1 MNPLHALLAGGTAV
15 LLVTACSDRP
25 VLAPEGSAQPATPLF
40 SWSTNMLAVPEDF
53 ATIQAAVDA
62 AGPGDVVRVGPG
74 TYCENVVVT
83 TSDVRLEGEDG
94 PVLDGTAGGCAV
106 SGLGIGIHVLG
117 SAAAPLSG
125 VEIRGF
131 VVQNFEQ
138 GIVLQHAQHAL
149 VRENEVGHSTAQV
162 IPVGAANG
170 IFLISVTSS
179 ELSENFTHD
188 NGHDGIQLA
197 GSSGNLIRENRSQD
211 NGGQTVSATNPAGVG
226 CDVNVVAGS
235 HNNEVREN
243 ELLANDWGVFIS
255 ANSNGN
261 LVVENVAHNHDG
273 AGVAVLLG
281 DANVISEND
290 ATGNGL
296 ANVAPSLGF
305 DLFDSPTLPAGAP
318 PVNNTWVDNLGTANF

>member
-1 MNPLHALLAGGTAV
+1 MNRLHTLLAGGAAV
-15 LLVTACSDRP
+15 LLIAACSDRP
-25 VLAPEGSAQPATPLF
+25 VLAPERPVGPAGPLF
-40 SWSTNMLAVPEDF
+40 SGSSYAIHVPEDF

-62 AGPGDVVRVGPG
+62 AEPGDVVHVAAG
-74 TYCENVVVT
+74 TYCENVVVA
-83 TSDVRLEGEDG
+83 TSNLRLEGKDG
-94 PVLDGTAGGCAV
+94 AVLDGTAAGCPIA
-106 SGLGIGIHVLG
+106 GLGIGIHVVG
-117 SAAAPLSG
+117 TAEAPVSG

-138 GIVLQHAQHAL
+138 GIVLRHAQHAL

-179 ELSENFTHD
+179 DIAENFTHD
-188 NGHDGIQLA
+188 NAHDGIQLSS
-197 GSSGNLIRENRSQD
+197 SSGNLIRENRSHM
-211 NGGQTVSATNPAGVG
+211 NGWQTVSATNPAGVG
-226 CDVNVVAGS
+226 CGVNVVVGS

-243 ELLANDWGVFIS
+243 ELLGNDWGVFIS

-261 LVVENVAHNHDG
+261 LVQENVAHKNDR
-273 AGVAVLLG
+273 AGVAVLIG

-296 ANVAPSLGF
+296 ANVAPSLAF

-318 PVNNTWVDNLGTANF
+318 PVNNTWVDNAGTTNF